1 MTNLSKYHSCDSHH
15 TKGVIVQSPITLEAL
30 HILDAID
37 RRGSFAAAANELDRA
52 PSSLSYQIQKL
63 EQDLDINIFD
73 RSGHKALFTEAGKL
87 ILERGRAILQASE
100 KLVNDATLLA
110 NGWELDITVAF
121 DGIIPISNFFQ
132 MVDALAEVSS
142 TRIRLQEEILAG
154 SWESLN
160 TGRADLLVCPSLDTL
175 PQEVKAEKIGKMS
188 MIWVAATEHYVH
200 KRSGEFDDS
209 AREKYRIIAI
219 ADTAREQPALSINI
233 IQKQPRL
240 TVTNFTAKVEALT
253 AGLGIGTLPRQIAL
267 PLIEKG
273 VLKQIEGTEEQPMDI
288 ILAWRRNTM
297 GEAKSWCIQYL
308 KKNWKLK

>member
-1 MTNLSKYHSCDSHH
+1 M
-15 TKGVIVQSPITLEAL
+15 QSPITLEAL

-288 ILAWRRNTM
+288 ILAWRRDTM

>member
-1 MTNLSKYHSCDSHH
+1 MH
-15 TKGVIVQSPITLEAL
+15 SPITLEAL

-63 EQDLDINIFD
+63 EQDLDIIIFD
-73 RSGHKALFTEAGKL
+73 RSGHKAHFTEAGKL
-87 ILERGRAILQASE
+87 ILERGREILKASE
-100 KLVNDATLLA
+100 KLVNDATVLA

-121 DGIIPISNFFQ
+121 DGIIPVSNFFP
-132 MVDALAEVSS
+132 MVDALSEVSS
-142 TRIRLQEEILAG
+142 TRVRLQEEILAG

-160 TGRADLLVCPSLDTL
+160 TGRADLLICPSLDTL
-175 PQEVKAEKIGKMS
+175 PQEVKSEKIGKMT
-188 MIWVAATEHYVH
+188 MLWVAGARHYVH
-200 KRSGEFDDS
+200 KRSSGDFDDA

-219 ADTAREQPALSINI
+219 ADTAREQPALSMNI

-240 TVTNFTAKVEALT
+240 TVTNFTAKVDALR
-253 AGLGIGTLPRQIAL
+253 AGLGIGTLPSQIAQ
-267 PLIEKG
+267 PLIDSGE
-273 VLKQIEGTEEQPMDI
+273 LKLIEGTEPLPMDI

-308 KKNWKLK
+308 KKNWALK

>member
-1 MTNLSKYHSCDSHH
+1 M
-15 TKGVIVQSPITLEAL
+15 QSPITLEAL

-188 MIWVAATEHYVH
+188 MIWVASTEHYVH

>member
-1 MTNLSKYHSCDSHH
+1 M
-15 TKGVIVQSPITLEAL
+15 QSPITLEAL

-87 ILERGRAILQASE
+87 ILERGRTILQASE

>member
-1 MTNLSKYHSCDSHH
+1 MH
-15 TKGVIVQSPITLEAL
+15 SPITLEAL

-63 EQDLDINIFD
+63 EQDLDIIIFD
-73 RSGHKALFTEAGKL
+73 RSGHKAHFTEAGKL
-87 ILERGRAILQASE
+87 ILERGRDILKASE
-100 KLVNDATLLA
+100 KLVNDATVLA

-121 DGIIPISNFFQ
+121 DGIIPVSNFFP
-132 MVDALAEVSS
+132 MVDALSEVSS
-142 TRIRLQEEILAG
+142 TRVRLQEEILAG

-160 TGRADLLVCPSLDTL
+160 TGRADLLICPSLDTL
-175 PQEVKAEKIGKMS
+175 PQEVKSEKIGKMT
-188 MIWVAATEHYVH
+188 MLWVAGARHYVH
-200 KRSGEFDDS
+200 KRSSGDFDDA

-219 ADTAREQPALSINI
+219 ADTAREQPALSMNI

-240 TVTNFTAKVEALT
+240 TVTNFTAKVDALRS
-253 AGLGIGTLPRQIAL
+253 GLGIGTLPSQIAQ
-267 PLIEKG
+267 PLIDSGE
-273 VLKQIEGTEEQPMDI
+273 LKLIEGTEPLPMDI

-308 KKNWKLK
+308 KKNWALK

>member
-1 MTNLSKYHSCDSHH
+1 M
-15 TKGVIVQSPITLEAL
+15 QSPITLEAL

-273 VLKQIEGTEEQPMDI
+273 VLKQIEDTEEQPMDI

>member
-1 MTNLSKYHSCDSHH
+1 
-15 TKGVIVQSPITLEAL
+15 VQSPITLEAL

-63 EQDLDINIFD
+63 EQDLDIIIFD
-73 RSGHKALFTEAGKL
+73 RSGHKAHFTEAGKL

-121 DGIIPISNFFQ
+121 DGIIPIANFFP
-132 MVDALAEVSS
+132 MVDALSNVSS

-160 TGRADLLVCPSLDTL
+160 TGRSDLLVCPALDTL
-175 PQEVKAEKIGKMS
+175 PQDVKAEKIGKLS
-188 MIWVAATEHYVH
+188 MVWVAAADHYVH
-200 KRSGEFDDS
+200 KRSGEFDEA
-209 AREKYRIIAI
+209 AREKYRVIAI
-219 ADTAREQPALSINI
+219 ADTAREQPALSINVM
-233 IQKQPRL
+233 QKQPRL
-240 TVTNFTAKVEALT
+240 TVTNFSAKVEALLS
-253 AGLGIGTLPRQIAL
+253 GLGIGTLPTQVAQ
-267 PLIEKG
+267 PLVESG
-273 VLKQIEGTEEQPMDI
+273 QLKYIDGAESKPIDI

-297 GEAKSWCIQYL
+297 GEAKSWCVQYL
-308 KKNWKLK
+308 KKHWKMK

>member
-1 MTNLSKYHSCDSHH
+1 M
-15 TKGVIVQSPITLEAL
+15 QSPITLEAL

-188 MIWVAATEHYVH
+188 MVWVAATEHYVH

>member
-1 MTNLSKYHSCDSHH
+1 M
-15 TKGVIVQSPITLEAL
+15 QSPITLEAL

-188 MIWVAATEHYVH
+188 MVWVAATEHYVH

-308 KKNWKLK
+308 KKHWKLK